1 MSAGIRIAIVIFVS
15 AVLSYPLPQVM
26 AAETGPVSLRFS
38 NAAPGAMLPPAWQYH
53 ALSRT
58 ARATRFTLVDDAG
71 ARVLQATADD
81 AAGMVDHPLDLP
93 AATTLA
99 WRWKVDHAVIH
110 GDLHRR
116 SGDDFAARV
125 YVFFDVPDSELG
137 FGTRMRLK
145 LARMLYGAN
154 LPDRALCYVWDNR
167 AAVGT
172 ITASAYTSEVQMIVL
187 ESGNDHAGTWRTESR
202 NLAADYRAAFHEAPP
217 RISGVALGSD
227 TDNTHGSAHA
237 GFGDLVF
244 VPAGAPP

>member
-1 MSAGIRIAIVIFVS
+1 MGAGIRIAIVMFLS
-15 AVLSYPLPQVM
+15 GVLSCASPRGL
-26 AAETGPVSLRFS
+26 AAESGPISLRFS
-38 NAAPGAMLPPAWQYH
+38 NAAPGVTLPPGWQYH
-53 ALSRT
+53 ALSRN
-58 ARATRFTLVDDAG
+58 ARATRFALVDDAG
-71 ARVLQATADD
+71 ARVLQAAADD
-81 AAGMVDHPLDLP
+81 AAGMVVHALDLP

-137 FGTRMRLK
+137 FATRMRLK

-154 LPDRALCYVWDNR
+154 LPDRALCYVWGNR

-172 ITASAYTSEVQMIVL
+172 AIASAYTSEVQMIVL
-187 ESGNDHAGTWRTESR
+187 ESGNDQAGSWRTESR
-202 NLAADYRAAFHEAPP
+202 NLAADYRAAFHRAPP
-217 RISGVALGSD
+217 RISGVALASD

-237 GFGDLVF
+237 DFGDLAL